1 MPRGKI
7 PELEALK
14 ATWPEMLGPLR
25 YILARY
31 WARAKWMLIGIA
43 ALVMFSSVSAVAAP
57 YFFSRLIDTL
67 QAGNWPETILWG
79 FAGYAVLLGLAMS
92 LQSVVSYMSM
102 MSAETLQ
109 YVAATSFFA
118 RLLKKRIGFFIEYN
132 PVAIQAAQNRGAG
145 AINQVVQLLAVII
158 LPGIVQIFLALA
170 VLGTTINFEIV
181 LVVIGYGLVFIAAIF
196 FSNRYSRPFLEKAIE
211 ADQARAGFL
220 GNAVSAMETLRY
232 FGGDEWVGNRFA
244 DAAEETRAAWTTW
257 SLRRITFAGVFG
269 GALAI
274 QFIIAFAILL
284 PRYQAGEIT
293 IGDLVLLGSLLMQ
306 LNRPFEMIGNSID
319 GLLRA
324 YSQFQP
330 FTFMWIAPEES
341 DGRAGHMDVAVGTI
355 EYKKVGYAY
364 GDKQVVSN
372 VSFLAQRGRVNFL
385 VGDTGSGKTTL
396 FKLAL
401 KSLETQDGKVLVDG
415 IDINEIAR
423 KDWYSVIGV
432 VPQDI
437 MLLNDTLA
445 TNIIL
450 GREYDE
456 ERLKR
461 ATERAAI
468 RHFIEGLKDGFDT
481 KVGER
486 GLKLSGGERQRVAI
500 ARALYA
506 NPEFLFLDEAS
517 SSLDMRTEA
526 DIMDELR
533 QHKDEMT
540 IIAITH
546 RKAVIRPEDHV
557 IELPSRRPADIPE
570 DADEA
575 EEAGESDETL
585 LLSK

>member
-7 PELEALK
+7 PELEGLK
-14 ATWPEMLGPLR
+14 ASWPEMLGPLR
-25 YILARY
+25 VILARY
-31 WARAKWMLIGIA
+31 WARARWMLIGIA
-43 ALVMFSSVSAVAAP
+43 ALVMVSSVSSVAAP
-57 YFFSRLIDTL
+57 YVFSRLIDTL
-67 QAGNWPETILWG
+67 QADNWAQTILWG
-79 FAGYAVLLGLAMS
+79 FVGYAVLLGLATA
-92 LQSVVSYMSM
+92 LQSAVSYMTM

-118 RLLKKRIGFFIEYN
+118 RLLRKRIGFFIEYN

-158 LPGIVQIFLALA
+158 VPGVVQIGLALA
-170 VLGTTINFEIV
+170 VLGATINLEIV
-181 LVVIGYGLVFIAAIF
+181 LVVAGYGAIF
-196 FSNRYSRPFLEKAIE
+196 IVAIFLSNRYSRPWLEKAIE
-211 ADQARAGFL
+211 ADQRRAGFL
-220 GNAVSAMETLRY
+220 GNAVSGMETLRY
-232 FGGDEWVGNRFA
+232 FGGDEWVGRRFA
-244 DAAEETRAAWTTW
+244 DAAEETRASWATW
-257 SLRRITFAGVFG
+257 ATRRVSFTGVFG
-269 GALAI
+269 LALAV

-319 GLLRA
+319 GLLRS

-330 FTFMWIAPEES
+330 FTFMWQAPEEA
-341 DGRAGHMDVAVGTI
+341 DAEAGRMDVGQGTL
-355 EYKKVGYAY
+355 EFRDVGYGY
-364 GDKQVVSN
+364 GDRNVVAD
-372 VSFLAQRGRVNFL
+372 VSFVAGRGQINFL
-385 VGDTGSGKTTL
+385 VGDTGAGKTTL

-401 KSLETQDGKVLVDG
+401 KSLETQDGRITVDG
-415 IDINEIAR
+415 VDINEIAR

-445 TNIIL
+445 TNIVL
-450 GREYDE
+450 GRPYDE
-456 ERLKR
+456 ARLWR
-461 ATERAAI
+461 ATERASI
-468 RHFIEGLKDGFDT
+468 RHFIEGLADGFDT

-506 NPEFLFLDEAS
+506 DPKFLFLDEAS

-526 DIMDELR
+526 EIMDELR

-546 RKAVIRPEDHV
+546 RKAVIRDEDNV
-557 IELPSRRPADIPE
+557 IELPSRRPADLE
-570 DADEA
+570 TADEM
-575 EEAGESDETL
+575 EAGE
-585 LLSK
+585 

>member
-7 PELEALK
+7 PELEGLK
-14 ATWPEMLGPLR
+14 ASWSEMLGPLR
-25 YILARY
+25 VILARY

-43 ALVMFSSVSAVAAP
+43 ALVMVSSVSSVAAP
-57 YFFSRLIDTL
+57 YIFSRLIDTL
-67 QAGNWPETILWG
+67 QADNWAQTILWG
-79 FAGYAVLLGLAMS
+79 FVGYAVLLGLATA
-92 LQSVVSYMSM
+92 LQSAVSYMSM

-109 YVAATSFFA
+109 YVASTSFFS
-118 RLLKKRIGFFIEYN
+118 RLLRKRIGFFIEYN

-158 LPGIVQIFLALA
+158 VPGVVQIGLALA
-170 VLGTTINFEIV
+170 VLGATINLEIV
-181 LVVIGYGLVFIAAIF
+181 LVVAGYGVIFIGAIF
-196 FSNRYSRPFLEKAIE
+196 LSNRYSRPWLEKAIE
-211 ADQARAGFL
+211 ADQRRAGFL

-232 FGGDEWVGNRFA
+232 FGGDEWVGRRFA
-244 DAAEETRAAWTTW
+244 DAAEETRASWAKWAT
-257 SLRRITFAGVFG
+257 RRVSFTGVFG
-269 GALAI
+269 LALAV
-274 QFIIAFAILL
+274 QFVIAFAILL

-319 GLLRA
+319 GLLRS

-330 FTFMWIAPEES
+330 FTFMWQAPEES
-341 DGRAGHMDVAVGTI
+341 DALEGSMDVAAGTLAFRD
-355 EYKKVGYAY
+355 VGYGY
-364 GDKQVVSN
+364 GDKNVVSD
-372 VSFLAQRGRVNFL
+372 VSFVAGRGRLNFL

-401 KSLETQDGKVLVDG
+401 KSLETQVGTITVDG

-445 TNIIL
+445 TNIVL
-450 GREYDE
+450 GRPYDE
-456 ERLKR
+456 ARLRR
-461 ATERAAI
+461 ATERASI
-468 RHFIEGLKDGFDT
+468 PHFIEGLKDGFDT

-506 NPEFLFLDEAS
+506 EPQFLFLDEAS

-526 DIMDELR
+526 EIMDELR

-546 RKAVIRPEDHV
+546 RKAVIRDEDNV
-557 IELPSRRPADIPE
+557 IELPSRRPADLE
-570 DADEA
+570 QEDDADDPA
-575 EEAGESDETL
+575 VMVGE
-585 LLSK
+585 

>member
-1 MPRGKI
+1 
-7 PELEALK
+7 
-14 ATWPEMLGPLR
+14 
-25 YILARY
+25 
-31 WARAKWMLIGIA
+31 
-43 ALVMFSSVSAVAAP
+43 
-57 YFFSRLIDTL
+57 
-67 QAGNWPETILWG
+67 
-79 FAGYAVLLGLAMS
+79 
-92 LQSVVSYMSM
+92 
-102 MSAETLQ
+102 
-109 YVAATSFFA
+109 
-118 RLLKKRIGFFIEYN
+118 
-132 PVAIQAAQNRGAG
+132 
-145 AINQVVQLLAVII
+145 
-158 LPGIVQIFLALA
+158 
-170 VLGTTINFEIV
+170 
-181 LVVIGYGLVFIAAIF
+181 
-196 FSNRYSRPFLEKAIE
+196 
-211 ADQARAGFL
+211 
-220 GNAVSAMETLRY
+220 METLRY
-232 FGGDEWVGNRFA
+232 FGGDVWVGNRFA
-244 DAAEETRAAWTTW
+244 DAAEETRAAWSTW
-257 SLRRITFAGVFG
+257 ATRRITFAGVFG

-284 PRYQAGEIT
+284 PRFEAGEIT
-293 IGDLVLLGSLLMQ
+293 IGDLVLLGALLMQ

-319 GLLRA
+319 GLLRS

-330 FTFMWIAPEES
+330 FTFMWQAPEES
-341 DGRAGHMDVAVGTI
+341 DALEGRMDIAVGSL
-355 EYKKVGYAY
+355 EFRKVGYAY
-364 GDKQVVSN
+364 GDKTVVSD
-372 VSFLAQRGRVNFL
+372 VSFLAERGRVNFL

-461 ATERAAI
+461 ATERASI
-468 RHFIEGLKDGFDT
+468 RRFIEGLKDGFET

-506 NPEFLFLDEAS
+506 DPEFLFLDEAS
-517 SSLDMRTEA
+517 SSLDMGTEA

-533 QHKDEMT
+533 EHRNEMT

-546 RKAVIRPEDHV
+546 RKAVIRPEDNV
-557 IELPSRRPADIPE
+557 IELPSRRPADLE
-570 DADEA
+570 SADEPA
-575 EEAGESDETL
+575 EEAGEADETL

>member
-1 MPRGKI
+1 
-7 PELEALK
+7 
-14 ATWPEMLGPLR
+14 MLGPLR

-43 ALVMFSSVSAVAAP
+43 ILVMVSSVSAVAAP

-67 QAGNWPETILWG
+67 QAGTWPETILWG
-79 FAGYAVLLGLAMS
+79 FAGYAVLLGVAMA

-109 YVAATSFFA
+109 YVAATSFFS
-118 RLLKKRIGFFIEYN
+118 RLLRKRIGFFIEYN
-132 PVAIQAAQNRGAG
+132 PVAIQTAQNRGAG

-158 LPGIVQIFLALA
+158 VPGIVQIALALA
-170 VLGTTINFEIV
+170 VLGATVNFEIV
-181 LVVIGYGLVFIAAIF
+181 LVVIGYGVVFIVAILL
-196 FSNRYSRPFLEKAIE
+196 SNRYSRPYLEKAIE
-211 ADQARAGFL
+211 ADQIRAGFL
-220 GNAVSAMETLRY
+220 GNAVAAMETLRY
-232 FGGDEWVGNRFA
+232 FGGDEWVGRRFA

-257 SLRRITFAGVFG
+257 SLRRITFASVFG

-293 IGDLVLLGSLLMQ
+293 IGDLVLLGALLMQ

-330 FTFMWIAPEES
+330 FTFMWKAPEES
-341 DGRAGHMDVAVGTI
+341 DGQEGHMDVAVGSL
-355 EYKKVGYAY
+355 EYRNVGYAY
-364 GDKQVVSN
+364 GDKQIVSN
-372 VSFLAQRGRVNFL
+372 ISFLAERGQVNFL

-396 FKLAL
+396 FKLGL
-401 KSLETQDGKVLVDG
+401 KSLEVQTGKVLVDG
-415 IDINEIAR
+415 IDINDIAR

-450 GREYDE
+450 GRPYDE

-461 ATERAAI
+461 ATERASI
-468 RHFIEGLKDGFDT
+468 RRFIEGLKDGFDT

-506 NPEFLFLDEAS
+506 DPEFLFLDEAS
-517 SSLDMRTEA
+517 SSLDTRTEA

-533 QHKDEMT
+533 QHKNEMT

-557 IELPSRRPADIPE
+557 IELPSRRPADLE
-570 DADEA
+570 SDAPPPDET
-575 EEAGESDETL
+575 GESDETL